1 MNRYLVLYILLCIL
15 LVVGLASCDSNEPGT
30 IDGIITRASDGQP
43 LANAQVT
50 IHLLTKLDSENGT
63 DLFSRA
69 AVLQVE
75 ITDENGYYSATLKP
89 IKYLFVVEYPGLEKE
104 DQVLEVRSK
113 RTTTVDWALE
123 ETSP

>member
-1 MNRYLVLYILLCIL
+1 MNRHLILYALLGLL
-15 LVVGLASCDSNEPGT
+15 LVIGVMGCSSNEPGI
-30 IDGIITRASDGQP
+30 IDGTISRASDGQP

-63 DLFSRA
+63 DLFSRT
-69 AVLQVE
+69 AVLQVI

-104 DQVLEVRSK
+104 DQVLEVKSK

-123 ETSP
+123 EPSP